1 MEHEQVEQRDSNPV
15 VLRKDPKEEFKVVS
29 LQLDFFSQFKK
40 KRCSKWICDSD
51 QPDVQGGVFSPAV
64 IYYSIQTV
72 V

>member
-40 KRCSKWICDSD
+40 NVVPS
-51 QPDVQGGVFSPAV
+51 GFV
-64 IYYSIQTV
+64 IQINQMYREEYSLQQLSIILNKQ
-72 V
+72 